1 VGRGRT
7 LLSIGVVIVLVA
19 VVWIAV
25 AHDDGRGEQPAGP
38 PGPVALSG
46 PWVLRSDH
54 GNSGVA
60 RGWPRGGFAGSTVRV
75 PFSPNANPQRLEGS
89 GLATA
94 FAGTIAWYRTRFSVP
109 RAGDYALDFESVNH
123 RAQVWVDGRLR
134 STHVGGYQPFEVTFP
149 ARAGR
154 HVLVVRADYRDPA
167 RMKAEGWHR
176 TWFNYG
182 GIDRP
187 VTLRPLGAADLATPA
202 VTTTLRAGP
211 DGRRAAVRLAVR
223 VHNRGPA
230 RSIAVRGSLTSHG
243 TRTPV
248 SFAPV
253 RLAHGAWG
261 WARARVLLARP
272 ALWSPGDP
280 QLYRLSLDVPGEAHW
295 TGQTGLR
302 QLTWS
307 GRRLFVNG
315 RRVTLRGA
323 SLAEDAYGHGDAL
336 SSADM
341 DRLVAELRAIGA
353 NATRS
358 QHPLAPALL
367 DRLDAAGIMVWQGVG
382 PVDSPGAFRE
392 GTPARLRESRA
403 RTRTSVRQLQLH
415 PSIMA
420 WSLANEVAG
429 GGHRGGQ
436 AQFIDAEARELH
448 RTDPGRL
455 VGVDVWGSHPPRS
468 DHGLLLYRD
477 VDVVGLTNYAGWYS
491 DTGATGAVLSAAV
504 RDAVARFERAFPDK
518 LVMVTEFGAE
528 ADPRVGGSAPGGYTY
543 QSALLV
549 AHIAAYESDPQL
561 AGMLLWTLRDFEVTP
576 SFRGG
581 SIHRLL
587 PGLVLP
593 PGLNE
598 KGLFTY
604 RGAAKPAVGVV
615 RDLYGRP

>member
-1 VGRGRT
+1 
-7 LLSIGVVIVLVA
+7 
-19 VVWIAV
+19 
-25 AHDDGRGEQPAGP
+25 DGA
-38 PGPVALSG
+38 
-46 PWVLRSDH
+46 
-54 GNSGVA
+54 
-60 RGWPRGGFAGSTVRV
+60 
-75 PFSPNANPQRLEGS
+75 
-89 GLATA
+89 
-94 FAGTIAWYRTRFSVP
+94 
-109 RAGDYALDFESVNH
+109 
-123 RAQVWVDGRLR
+123 
-134 STHVGGYQPFEVTFP
+134 
-149 ARAGR
+149 
-154 HVLVVRADYRDPA
+154 
-167 RMKAEGWHR
+167 
-176 TWFNYG
+176 
-182 GIDRP
+182 
-187 VTLRPLGAADLATPA
+187 
-202 VTTTLRAGP
+202 
-211 DGRRAAVRLAVR
+211 
-223 VHNRGPA
+223 
-230 RSIAVRGSLTSHG
+230 
-243 TRTPV
+243 RTPV

-253 RLAHGAWG
+253 RLAHGAWS
-261 WARARVLLARP
+261 WARARVLVPHP

-280 QLYRLSLDVPGEAHW
+280 QLYQLSLAVPGEARW
-295 TGQTGLR
+295 SGQTGLR
-302 QLTWS
+302 QLAWS

-315 RRVTLRGA
+315 RPVTLRGA
-323 SLAEDAYGHGDAL
+323 SLTEDAYGHGDAL

-392 GTPARLRESRA
+392 GTPARLRESRT

-415 PSIMA
+415 PSIVA

-491 DTGATGAVLSAAV
+491 ATGATGAVLSAAI
-504 RDAVARFERAFPDK
+504 RDAVVRFERAFPDK

-528 ADPRVGGSAPGGYTY
+528 ADPRVGGNAPGGYAY
-543 QSALLV
+543 QSALLA
-549 AHIAAYESDPQL
+549 AHIADYEADPRL

-581 SIHRLL
+581 SIRRLL

-604 RGAAKPAVGVV
+604 RGAPKPAVGVV
-615 RDLYGRP
+615 RDFYGRP